1 MNRRQF
7 FASVGAAGGVA
18 TLGALAMVPAES
30 AAETDLKLEIADDHA
45 QLDVGDA
52 IAAVWLDLSV
62 EWAYELPNG
71 SSPDTVVIEIA
82 AGIDE
87 PGLVEVAEEP
97 TLFNESDGSESFEV
111 DLLGAGVVDGE
122 ALLDDG
128 EQTVAI
134 EARLFV
140 EGGGGLLAREIV
152 TDEATVSVDVD
163 ELDVDEFGDL
173 SGSGSLTIETA

>member
-7 FASVGAAGGVA
+7 LGSLGAAGGA
-18 TLGALAMVPAES
+18 SLAALAVVLDDA
-30 AAETDLKLEIADDHA
+30 AAETDLELNIADDHA

-71 SSPDTVVIEIA
+71 SSPETVVVEIA
-82 AGIDE
+82 AGVDE
-87 PGLVEVAEEP
+87 PELVEVAEEP
-97 TLFNESDGSESFEV
+97 TLFNSADGSESFEV

-122 ALLDDG
+122 QLLETG
-128 EQTVAI
+128 EQTVEI

-140 EGGGGLLAREIV
+140 ESDGGLLAREIV
-152 TDEATVSVDVD
+152 SDNATVSVDVD
-163 ELDVDEFGDL
+163 ELDVDEFGEL
-173 SGSGSLTIETA
+173 TGSGSLNIETA

>member
-7 FASVGAAGGVA
+7 LGSAGAAGVA
-18 TLGALAMVPAES
+18 TLGALAVVPGRS
-30 AAETDLKLEIADDHA
+30 AAETDLELNIADDHA

-71 SSPDTVVIEIA
+71 SSPESVLVEIA
-82 AGIDE
+82 AGVDE
-87 PGLVEVAEEP
+87 PELVAYTDEP
-97 TLFNESDGSESFEV
+97 TLFNEADGSESFEV
-111 DLLGAGVVDGE
+111 DLLGAGVVDGDQ
-122 ALLDDG
+122 LLETG

-152 TDEATVSVDVD
+152 SDEATVSVDVD
-163 ELDVDEFGDL
+163 ELDVDEFGEL
-173 SGSGSLTIETA
+173 SGSGSLEIETA

>member
-7 FASVGAAGGVA
+7 LASSAAAGAA
-18 TLGALAMVPAES
+18 TLGALAVVPDDA
-30 AAETDLKLEIADDHA
+30 AAETDLELNIADDHA

-52 IAAVWLDLSV
+52 ITAVWLDLSV

-71 SSPDTVVIEIA
+71 SSPDTVIVEIA
-82 AGIDE
+82 AGVDE
-87 PGLVEVAEEP
+87 PELVAYNDEP
-97 TLFNESDGSESFEV
+97 TLFNEADGSESFEV

-122 ALLDDG
+122 QLLDDG

-140 EGGGGLLAREIV
+140 ESDGGLLAREIV
-152 TDEATVSVDVD
+152 SDEATVSVDVD
-163 ELDVDEFGDL
+163 ELDVDEFGEL
-173 SGSGSLTIETA
+173 SGSGSLNIETA

>member
-7 FASVGAAGGVA
+7 LGSVGAAGGA
-18 TLGALAMVPAES
+18 SLAALAVVPDD
-30 AAETDLKLEIADDHA
+30 AAAQTDLELEIADDHA

-71 SSPDTVVIEIA
+71 SSPETVVVEIA
-82 AGIDE
+82 AGVDE
-87 PGLVEVAEEP
+87 PELVEFAEQP

-111 DLLGAGVVDGE
+111 DLLGAGVIDGDQ
-122 ALLDDG
+122 LLDEG
-128 EQTVAI
+128 EQTVEI

-140 EGGGGLLAREIV
+140 EAGDALLAREV
-152 TDEATVSVDVD
+152 VSDEATVSVDVD
-163 ELDVDEFGDL
+163 ELDVDEFGEL
-173 SGSGSLTIETA
+173 SGSGSLEIETA